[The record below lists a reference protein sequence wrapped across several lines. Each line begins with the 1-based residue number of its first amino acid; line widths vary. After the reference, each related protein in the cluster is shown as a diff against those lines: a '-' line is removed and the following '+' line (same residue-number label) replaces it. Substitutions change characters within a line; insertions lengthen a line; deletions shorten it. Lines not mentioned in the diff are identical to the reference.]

1 MKKKTITKKF
11 RPISEIALEI
21 KKDWGKVSPYA
32 APYLTAMYCLTN
44 VTDRYQ
50 LDDGKS
56 IIAYFLSNAG
66 TWKGETAKRIKA
78 ELKLMIK

>member
-1 MKKKTITKKF
+1 MRKKTTTKKF
-11 RPISEIALEI
+11 RSISDIALEI
-21 KKDWGKVSPYA
+21 KKDWGNVSPFA

-44 VTDRYQ
+44 VTDKYQ
-50 LDDGKS
+50 LDDGKT

-78 ELKLMIK
+78 ELRLMIK